1 MWGRSLTGHL
11 GAGSGAIL
19 RQSSQPI
26 RHKAGHKGGHK
37 GAASW
42 ADHSPANGV
51 SCVVFS
57 IPLARF
63 KPSRLRLKNILD
75 VRAAEIDVQ
84 RKLAE
89 IDVPT

>member
-1 MWGRSLTGHL
+1 M
-11 GAGSGAIL
+11 
-19 RQSSQPI
+19 
-26 RHKAGHKGGHK
+26 HKGGHK
-37 GAASW
+37 GEASW

-51 SCVVFS
+51 SCVVFWF
-57 IPLARF
+57 PLARF
-63 KPSRLRLKNILD
+63 KPSRRRLKNILD